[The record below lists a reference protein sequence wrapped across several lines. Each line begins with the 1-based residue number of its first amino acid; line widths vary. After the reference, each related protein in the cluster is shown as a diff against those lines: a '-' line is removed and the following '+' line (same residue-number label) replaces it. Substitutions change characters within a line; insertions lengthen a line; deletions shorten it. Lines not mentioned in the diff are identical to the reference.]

1 MIRRLNEIMLCLLT
15 HASIP
20 PSYWVESL
28 FTATYL
34 HNILPA
40 KTLQNHT
47 PISALYL
54 RHPDYEHLRVFGC
67 ACYPNQTA
75 NRPHKLALRSTP
87 CVFLGYPTNFRGYRC
102 LDLTSGK
109 VIFSRHVTFDES
121 IFPFATTQVAKDYT
135 FLDTEPSPFFFPTTI
150 PTHLPPTVPTQSPPS
165 SPQPSPTSPTS
176 PATDTQHSPPTP
188 PATTSQPSL
197 PPLKCTYHRQP
208 RTGATPIPPVNS
220 HPKTTHLRDGT
231 SKPKQPLN
239 LLTHN
244 TQSISPLPKTYSAAL
259 NDPNWR
265 NAMTDEYTAL
275 LDNNTWELVPRPA
288 NTNVINYIWL
298 FRHKFHANGTLQRY
312 KARLVVNGRSQQ
324 VGIDCDETF
333 SPVVKPTTIRTILS
347 LAVSRSWPI
356 HQLDVKN
363 AFLHGDLNETVYM
376 SQPPGYVDK
385 NNPSY
390 VCRLRKSLYGLK

>member
-1 MIRRLNEIMLCLLT
+1 M
-15 HASIP
+15 
-20 PSYWVESL
+20 
-28 FTATYL
+28 
-34 HNILPA
+34 
-40 KTLQNHT
+40 
-47 PISALYL
+47 
-54 RHPDYEHLRVFGC
+54 
-67 ACYPNQTA
+67 
-75 NRPHKLALRSTP
+75 
-87 CVFLGYPTNFRGYRC
+87 
-102 LDLTSGK
+102 
-109 VIFSRHVTFDES
+109 
-121 IFPFATTQVAKDYT
+121 TT
-135 FLDTEPSPFFFPTTI
+135 
-150 PTHLPPTVPTQSPPS
+150 
-165 SPQPSPTSPTS
+165 
-176 PATDTQHSPPTP
+176 
-188 PATTSQPSL
+188 
-197 PPLKCTYHRQP
+197 R
-208 RTGATPIPPVNS
+208 
-220 HPKTTHLRDGT
+220 LRDGT